1 MKPRRPACLCAL
13 LIALAWAVMPVSAA
27 PRRDSGAA
35 TQRALPA
42 PVEAALHHGGVPDD
56 AMVAWVE
63 EVGGTRPRVAWQ
75 PDRPANPASLLKL
88 VTTYAGLE
96 LLGPA
101 FTWSTPVWLQGTIAD
116 GVLNGNLVI
125 KGSGDPKFVLERMW
139 LLMRRVQQAGV
150 REIRGD
156 IVVDRSAFA
165 PGEASP
171 ADFDGEPL
179 RPYNAGADALLLNYR
194 SVLLTISPD
203 AVRGLATVSVDPPLA
218 GVRADSTVPL
228 LGGPCDDWRGALKGD
243 FADPARLALRGA
255 FQAACGEKV
264 WAVAYADPKSYSE
277 RALVGMWQ
285 ELGGRLSG
293 GYREGVAPSGP
304 PTFEMRSPALAEIVR
319 DINKL
324 SNNVMAQQLFLTLGA
339 TQRGAGTPEAAREV
353 VRQWLRGRAGSAA
366 SASVIA
372 NGSGLSRE
380 SRLSARTF
388 GRLLQAAWASPVMPE
403 LMSSLP
409 VAGVDGTLRKYK
421 GGPGRAHLKTG
432 SLKDVVGVAGYV
444 LGDSGRRYVVVAIV
458 NHPKA
463 DAARPALEAM
473 VEWAA
478 DDTVPIAPPHHPRGR
493 PAARRRAPSPRLRR
507 DCSWRA
513 ARPGCRAA
521 VGRRRT
527 GAGHRPTGT
536 WSGWRRRSR

>member
-1 MKPRRPACLCAL
+1 MKPRRPACLCAV

-42 PVEAALHHGGVPDD
+42 PVEAALRHGGVPDD

-339 TQRGAGTPEAAREV
+339 TQRGAGTPEAAREI

-478 DDTVPIAPPHHPRGR
+478 DDTVPIAPPHHP
-493 PAARRRAPSPRLRR
+493 
-507 DCSWRA
+507 
-513 ARPGCRAA
+513 
-521 VGRRRT
+521 
-527 GAGHRPTGT
+527 
-536 WSGWRRRSR
+536 

>member
-1 MKPRRPACLCAL
+1 MKQRPLRRLHVL
-13 LIALAWAVMPVSAA
+13 ALALVCAIGPAPAAARGTVPAAA
-27 PRRDSGAA
+27 P
-35 TQRALPA
+35 RALPA
-42 PVEAALHHGGVPDD
+42 DVEASLAQLGVPPE

-63 EVGGTRPRVAWQ
+63 EVGATRPRLAWQ
-75 PDRPANPASLLKL
+75 PDRPANPASLMKL

-125 KGSGDPKFVLERMW
+125 KGSGDPKLVLERMW

-156 IVVDRSAFA
+156 IVVDRSAFV
-165 PGEASP
+165 PGETNP

-194 SVLLTISPD
+194 SVLLTIAPD
-203 AVRGLATVSVDPPLA
+203 TARGMATVGVDPPLA
-218 GVRADSTVPL
+218 GVRADASVPL
-228 LGGPCDDWRGALKGD
+228 VGGPCEDWRGALKGE

-255 FQAACGEKV
+255 FQASCGEKV
-264 WAVAYADPKSYSE
+264 WALAYADPKSYSE
-277 RALVGMWQ
+277 RALIGMWQ
-285 ELGGRLSG
+285 ELGGRITG
-293 GYREGVAPSGP
+293 GYREGVAPATP
-304 PTFEMRSPALAEIVR
+304 PSFELRSPALAEVVR

-339 TQRGAGTPEAAREV
+339 TQRGAGTPEASREV
-353 VRQWLRGRAGSAA
+353 VKLWLRARAGPSAA
-366 SASVIA
+366 NSVIA
-372 NGSGLSRE
+372 NGSGLSRD

-432 SLKDVVGVAGYV
+432 SLNGVVGIAGYV

-458 NHPKA
+458 NHAKA
-463 DAARPALEAM
+463 DSARPALEAL
-473 VEWAA
+473 VEWTA
-478 DDTVPIAPPHHPRGR
+478 DD
-493 PAARRRAPSPRLRR
+493 AALPVNSPR
-507 DCSWRA
+507 
-513 ARPGCRAA
+513 RP
-521 VGRRRT
+521 
-527 GAGHRPTGT
+527 
-536 WSGWRRRSR
+536 